1 VATIVIVALLAL
13 MPGPG
18 QPSISAKVRVHDESR
33 RESRP
38 HPLYEHIPNQA
49 HKILLLTLLLN

>member
-18 QPSISAKVRVHDESR
+18 QPSISAKVRVHDESC

-38 HPLYEHIPNQA
+38 HPLYEHIPN
-49 HKILLLTLLLN
+49 